1 MNICLD
7 SIVVQLADAPERRL
21 LDDISCTF
29 PEKGI
34 TLLVGRTGA
43 GKSTLMDVLAGL
55 RAPDAGFVW
64 LETNGQTDRRRAT
77 ARDLNL
83 LCSVMFQSPEEQLFA
98 PTVRDELA
106 YNLRP
111 FRLPALQQRG
121 RMTAGLESVGLTVDW
136 LDRSPLTLSH
146 GQKRSITLACA
157 FAPGT
162 PWLFLDE
169 PTAGLDPGAR
179 ADTARSLLNWREQTS
194 GGAIIATHDL
204 STFLPLADQIVI
216 LHDGRLHAVMR
227 PEDLSHAPEALEQ
240 AGVGLPEEM
249 SIAQFL
255 RGRGIAV
262 SVGEAPEK
270 WAAAI
275 LAKQGFAT
283 GGASAGAMGQ
293 AVPATAAR
301 QQVAPADTV
310 VQVASVGA
318 ARQAVPAGAPPHAS
332 AMQPALAPPPVDATD
347 PIAAAG
353 RRQADPI
360 ADRLRQPEPS
370 QPRRR
375 APEACESSEP
385 PRTDTGDSPA
395 LRSLDARAKW
405 LVYMLVSAGT
415 LVQTAWPG
423 TIAAAVPAAILA
435 GATRAPW
442 RSLWRPLRPLL
453 IFGALAGAFAGLRIN
468 TGHPRDLLLGF
479 AWEHAL
485 ASGRQLFAVL
495 IVLLYGRVLTL
506 TTTGAELRRG
516 LERAAARLRFAHT
529 MVEAAALTVS
539 LLLRMLPLVSREWM
553 RFSRIVRAR
562 GKSAAKP
569 GRIAPRD
576 APALLIPLL
585 LALLQ
590 RAEDLTLAMESR
602 GYRQLGQRR
611 LALTARPLNRRD
623 WFAVGVGSALF
634 IMLILMRRV

>member
-7 SIVVQLADAPERRL
+7 RIVVQLADAPERRL

-29 PEKGI
+29 HEKGI

-64 LETNGQTDRRRAT
+64 LETNGRTDRRRAT

-121 RMTAGLESVGLTVDW
+121 RMTAGLESAGLTVDW

-146 GQKRSITLACA
+146 GQKRSVALACA

-194 GGAIIATHDL
+194 GGAVIATHDL

-227 PEDLSHAPEALEQ
+227 PEDLSHAPDALEQ
-240 AGVGLPEEM
+240 AGVGLPEEV

-262 SVGEAPEK
+262 GVGEAPEK

-275 LAKQGFAT
+275 FAKQGFAT
-283 GGASAGAMGQ
+283 GVSSAGAVGQ
-293 AVPATAAR
+293 TVPAAAAR
-301 QQVAPADTV
+301 QPVAPAGAAGQQVAPAD
-310 VQVASVGA
+310 
-318 ARQAVPAGAPPHAS
+318 APPHAS
-332 AMQPALAPPPVDATD
+332 AMQSVLPTSAVDATD
-347 PIAAAG
+347 PIADG

-360 ADRLRQPEPS
+360 ADGLRRPAPL
-370 QPRRR
+370 PHRRR
-375 APEACESSEP
+375 APESHESPAP
-385 PRTDTGDSPA
+385 PRTETGDSPT

-423 TIAAAVPAAILA
+423 TLAAAVPAAILA

-442 RSLWRPLRPLL
+442 RSLWRPMRPLL

-468 TGHPRDLLLGF
+468 TGHPRDLLLSF

-611 LALTARPLNRRD
+611 LALTAHPLNRRD

-634 IMLILMRRV
+634 IMLILVRRV

>member
-1 MNICLD
+1 MTIRLD
-7 SIVVQLADAPERRL
+7 GVVVQLPVAPERRL
-21 LDDISCTF
+21 LDDISCTV
-29 PEKGI
+29 PDNCI

-43 GKSTLMDVLAGL
+43 GKSTLIDVLAGL
-55 RAPDAGFVW
+55 RTPDAGCVW
-64 LETNGQTDRRRAT
+64 LEENDRTDGQRAT
-77 ARDLNL
+77 ARGLNL
-83 LCSVMFQSPEEQLFA
+83 RCSVMFQSPEAQLFA
-98 PTVRDELA
+98 ATVQKELA

-111 FRLPALQQRG
+111 FRLSAEQQRA
-121 RMTAGLESVGLTVDW
+121 RMTAGLESAGLTVDW

-146 GQKRSITLACA
+146 GQKRRVALACA
-157 FAPGT
+157 FAAGT

-169 PTAGLDPGAR
+169 PTAGLDPAAR
-179 ADTARSLLNWREQTS
+179 ADTARSLLNWRERTS
-194 GGAIIATHDL
+194 GGAVIATHDL

-227 PEDLSHAPEALEQ
+227 PEDLFHAPEALEQ
-240 AGVGLPEEM
+240 AGVGLPEEV

-255 RGRGIAV
+255 RGRGVAV
-262 SVGEAPEK
+262 DVGEAPEK

-275 LAKQGFAT
+275 FAKQGFAT
-283 GGASAGAMGQ
+283 GVTSAGAVEQVM
-293 AVPATAAR
+293 PASAAEH
-301 QQVAPADTV
+301 A
-310 VQVASVGA
+310 AST
-318 ARQAVPAGAPPHAS
+318 AGAPSHAG
-332 AMQPALAPPPVDATD
+332 AMQPALAPSAVDATD
-347 PIAAAG
+347 PITADG
-353 RRQADPI
+353 RPQADPI
-360 ADRLRQPEPS
+360 ADR
-370 QPRRR
+370 RRR
-375 APEACESSEP
+375 APEAHESSAP
-385 PRTDTGDSPA
+385 PRTETDDSPT

-405 LVYMLVSAGT
+405 LVYMLMSAGT
-415 LVQTAWPG
+415 LAQTAWPS
-423 TIAAAVPAAILA
+423 TLVAAVPAAVLA
-435 GATRAPW
+435 AATHAPQRA
-442 RSLWRPLRPLL
+442 LWRPMRPLL
-453 IFGALAGAFAGLRIN
+453 IFSAFAGAFAGLRIN
-468 TGHPRDLLLGF
+468 TGNPRDLLLSF

-485 ASGRQLFAVL
+485 ASGRQLLAVL

-516 LERAAARLRFAHT
+516 LERAAARLRFGHT

-569 GRIAPRD
+569 GRIALRD

-602 GYRQLGQRR
+602 GYRQFGQRR
-611 LALTARPLNRRD
+611 LALTAHPLNRRD